1 MTAPQHAGLSLER
14 WQRFSLDQQLLM
26 IANEMSRA
34 SKSLELGEIES
45 LRASYERALRLIELT
60 ASGAMR
66 ITFRRELLRWRG
78 LLAELYLAP
87 GNAGQHEAALA
98 TLLLFTSA
106 TAAQRPF
113 LLPSKS

>member
-45 LRASYERALRLIELT
+45 LRASYERALRLVELT

-78 LLAELYLAP
+78 LLAELYLEP
-87 GNAGQHEAALA
+87 GDAERHWAAVA
-98 TLLLFTSA
+98 ALLLFSPA
-106 TAAQRPF
+106 TAAQRRF